1 MHDPIMQLRDKTEL
15 DEVLRSPSA
24 VLYKHSPRCG
34 ICTAALLE
42 VRHFADTHPEI
53 PVYQVDV
60 LAQRSLSNAIADRLA
75 IRHKSPQAIVLREGA
90 VAWHGAHFRV
100 SAQALEKAT
109 SQRDTDPSTV

>member
-15 DEVLRSPSA
+15 DEVLKSPTA
-24 VLYKHSPRCG
+24 ILYKHSPRCG
-34 ICTAALLE
+34 ICTAARLE
-42 VRHFADTHPEI
+42 VSVFADSHPEI

-60 LAQRSLSNAIADRLA
+60 LSQRPLSNAIAERLA
-75 IRHKSPQAIVLREGA
+75 IRHKSPQAIVLRDGE

-109 SQRDTDPSTV
+109 SGQDTGAASG

>member
-1 MHDPIMQLRDKTEL
+1 MQLRDETEL
-15 DEVLRSPSA
+15 DEVLRSPTA

-42 VRHFADTHPEI
+42 VRHFADTHPEV

-60 LAQRSLSNAIADRLA
+60 LAQRPLSKAIAERLA
-75 IRHKSPQAIVLREGA
+75 IRHKSPQAIVLNEGA
-90 VAWHGAHFRV
+90 VVWHGAHFRV

-109 SQRDTDPSTV
+109 SQQDTDASTV